1 MNKYWSYN
9 KTSKVIPLNTSSKKI
24 ISKKKPNIKIKKR
37 KTINWR
43 NILNYIFK

>member
-9 KTSKVIPLNTSSKKI
+9 KTSKVVPLNTSKKT
-24 ISKKKPNIKIKKR
+24 ISKKKPNITIKKR
-37 KTINWR
+37 KTTNWR

>member
-9 KTSKVIPLNTSSKKI
+9 KTSKVVPLNTS
-24 ISKKKPNIKIKKR
+24 KKPNIKIKKR